1 MVKKIYL
8 YMSVAYMAM
17 AFSACKP
24 NKTATGTKDEVQAQ
38 QTVMPGSDKDEHGC
52 IGSAGYTWS
61 ELKKECVRPF
71 EIGFKLS
78 GMTDENKNF
87 AAYAVFAADSSQ
99 AEIFIPEV
107 KGGVILERASN
118 GWGNGRYKLS
128 CTDGK
133 WYITQAGVAV
143 FSGKQQDKK

>member
-8 YMSVAYMAM
+8 YMSVAYMAL
-17 AFSACKP
+17 AFSACRP
-24 NKTATGTKDEVQAQ
+24 DKTATDAKDEVQAR

-61 ELKKECVRPF
+61 KLKKDCVRPF
-71 EIGFKLS
+71 EAGLKLS
-78 GMTDENKNF
+78 GVTDENKNF

-107 KGGVILERASN
+107 KGGVILERTAN
-118 GWGNGRYKLS
+118 GWADGRFNLS

-133 WYITQAGVAV
+133 WNIIQSAGVV
-143 FSGKQQDKK
+143 FSGKEQDKK